1 MGVKGWGTH
10 SKRFFDDIT
19 SVENTHWKADIF
31 ASMME
36 LFVKIVSQGLTVVP
50 KRSSITVFDKV
61 LYTPLLSFNLPLLQ
75 KNNKL
80 LGFLNAEKDV
90 LIIMLTKIIISS
102 KRYFDL
108 FVENGQNAKA
118 YFIFCVANIIYCR
131 YRNKL
136 L

>member
-31 ASMME
+31 TSMME
-36 LFVKIVSQGLTVVP
+36 LFVKIVSQGLTIVS

>member
-10 SKRFFDDIT
+10 FKRFFDDIT

-31 ASMME
+31 TSMME

-50 KRSSITVFDKV
+50 KRSSIIVFDKV

>member
-1 MGVKGWGTH
+1 
-10 SKRFFDDIT
+10 
-19 SVENTHWKADIF
+19 
-31 ASMME
+31 MME
-36 LFVKIVSQGLTVVP
+36 LFVKIVSQGLTIVP
-50 KRSSITVFDKV
+50 KKSSITVFDKV

-90 LIIMLTKIIISS
+90 LIITLTKIIMSS

-108 FVENGQNAKA
+108 FVENSQNAKA
-118 YFIFCVANIIYCR
+118 YFIFCVANIIYCC

-136 L
+136 I